1 MKTEREEE
9 VKSSGPYLMICTLH
23 TFLKHRPYAEW
34 VPLVE
39 IAPIAVAPNLKP
51 TRDLQYKEN

>member
-1 MKTEREEE
+1 
-9 VKSSGPYLMICTLH
+9 MICTLH
-23 TFLKHRPYAEW
+23 TLLKHRPYAEW